1 MKFDQYADT
10 NTLHSEEI
18 HLAMSSRG
26 WGVYIKDETVIKR
39 LFDKFKADRDDPDYV
54 PNDSYLDLLSMRFC
68 RNIVVHYNQHAR
80 TMGVKILEN
89 LEIVEEIEKLWPN
102 LFQVV
107 REGLRRW
114 SSGLGPDARDDVL
127 EKMLSSTT

>member
-1 MKFDQYADT
+1 
-10 NTLHSEEI
+10 
-18 HLAMSSRG
+18 
-26 WGVYIKDETVIKR
+26 
-39 LFDKFKADRDDPDYV
+39 
-54 PNDSYLDLLSMRFC
+54 MRFC
-68 RNIVVHYNQHAR
+68 RNIVVHYNQHER
-80 TMGVKILEN
+80 TMGVKILEE

-114 SSGLGPDARDDVL
+114 SSGLGPDAQDDVL